1 MQQPILPF
9 FSVIGKMMNS
19 QQYLPSLTLL
29 QLLNKMRMGKRTS
42 MGLHSDDIAT
52 VIDKEAST

>member
-1 MQQPILPF
+1 
-9 FSVIGKMMNS
+9 MNS